1 MSKIDMSKFS
11 AAELEEIAAQAKEQA
26 KAKRK
31 EEKAEQIEKAGK
43 WAMKYRKEI
52 LNSSL
57 PEEIKQA
64 LVGIVGKTVTS
75 DSAGDE

>member
-43 WAMKYRKEI
+43 WAMKHRKEI

-64 LVGIVGKTVTS
+64 LAGIVGKTTS